1 MTRSIIWSGHTAAA
15 LFLDSIQLELK
26 CSNNLSEQSENEI
39 SILILLTTTEYSFE
53 IHSINYKQ
61 FIIQFWKWCVSFLT
75 LKLFIWSFLEICELL
90 WIIVHPVPYCLHG
103 FKKCAMKLYLVLYNG
118 LKHCFEIE
126 IFFLHMF
133 KNLGTRLAN
142 NTQSQFM

>member
-53 IHSINYKQ
+53 IHSINYKK

-103 FKKCAMKLYLVLYNG
+103 LKKCAMKLYLVLYNG

-126 IFFLHMF
+126 IFFYTCLRIWV
-133 KNLGTRLAN
+133 LD
-142 NTQSQFM
+142 